1 MPIQDIR
8 AGRAGSAGPP
18 ETAPQSTGDG
28 YGLVAMALVVC
39 VLLTLAMEYCGFIV
53 SGFVLTLV
61 TVRLI
66 RGGFQRAFWIKDLGF
81 SAGIIAMI
89 YLMFQVFIGI
99 QLPQSILAG

>member
-1 MPIQDIR
+1 M
-8 AGRAGSAGPP
+8 SAAAK
-18 ETAPQSTGDG
+18 EAAPQSTGDG